1 MLYNLHMGAWG
12 FAVSLRNE
20 GFWGILMPR
29 ITPREM
35 APVSKLMFYSSIMI
49 IWSLSGLRIPLYTNK
64 YLYYYCGDFLICSGY
79 MRSSGRHTHIYR

>member
-20 GFWGILMPR
+20 GFWGILIPR
-29 ITPREM
+29 ITPREI

-49 IWSLSGLRIPLYTNK
+49 IYMVPFRTQNPSLHK
-64 YLYYYCGDFLICSGY
+64 
-79 MRSSGRHTHIYR
+79 